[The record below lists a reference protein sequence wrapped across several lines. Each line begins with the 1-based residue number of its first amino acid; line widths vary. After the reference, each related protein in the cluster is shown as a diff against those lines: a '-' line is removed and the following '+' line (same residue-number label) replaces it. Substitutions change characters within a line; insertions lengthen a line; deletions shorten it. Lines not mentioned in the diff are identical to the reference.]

1 MDTLGKLYPCLR
13 EIERERERHREGE
26 YGQLNGQKWEELDT
40 KHKNIAKK
48 ISISNAV
55 FKSNIRILYTI
66 F

>member
-13 EIERERERHREGE
+13 EIERERDRDREGE

-55 FKSNIRILYTI
+55 LKSNIRILCKI